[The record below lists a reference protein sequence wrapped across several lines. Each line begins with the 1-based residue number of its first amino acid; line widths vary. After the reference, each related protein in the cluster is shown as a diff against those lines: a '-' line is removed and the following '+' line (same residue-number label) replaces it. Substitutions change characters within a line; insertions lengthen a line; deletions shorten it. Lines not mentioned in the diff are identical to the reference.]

1 MPSRSGYNG
10 NMISRRRL
18 LALSAASSAGLWLPA
33 WARGA
38 SGSQRRFLFI
48 FAAGGWDTT
57 YTFTPAFDNALIDM
71 PADDSV
77 AAAVNGIPFVDSSE
91 RPAVRSFLEDW
102 GSQAC
107 VINGVELHSVA
118 HPACM
123 LHMMTGSLHSRTD
136 DWATMLAGGAVG
148 DPLIPLVHLSGPLYV
163 NNQQGV
169 AIRVGEAGQLS
180 GLMSGDA
187 LAMSDLPI
195 ALPDPSIEALE
206 DAFVSARVAARV
218 TASGRAQE
226 IAAQAVDATE
236 RRERLEV
243 LADQLD
249 IAGGDT
255 LLERAKIIHTLFS
268 DDLARCGMI
277 QHNGWND
284 FGWDTH
290 GANELQ
296 SDHTEDLFSALS
308 GIMADLSSR
317 AGSSGGTL
325 LDEVTVVVLS
335 EMNRYPRLNA
345 RGGKEHW
352 TFTSAMLLGA
362 GIAGG
367 QSLGGYSEY
376 FIGEP
381 IDLASGA
388 ITDGGVALGP
398 EHLGAT
404 LCQLGGMDPAEHVPD
419 GAPITAAI
427 AG

>member
-1 MPSRSGYNG
+1 MLSQRGYNG
-10 NMISRRRL
+10 SVLSRRRL

-33 WARGA
+33 RARGA
-38 SGSQRRFLFI
+38 GGSQRRFLFI
-48 FAAGGWDTT
+48 VAAGGWDTT
-57 YTFTPAFDNALIDM
+57 YTFSPAFDNPLIDM
-71 PADDSV
+71 PADGSV
-77 AAAVNGIPFVDSSE
+77 RSEVNGIPFVDSSE

-102 GSQAC
+102 GRQTC
-107 VINGVELHSVA
+107 VLNGIELQSVA

-136 DWATMLAGGAVG
+136 DWATMLAGGATG
-148 DPLIPLVHLSGPLYV
+148 DPLIPLVHLSGPLYAHS
-163 NNQQGV
+163 QSGV

-180 GLMSGDA
+180 ELMSGDA
-187 LAMSDLPI
+187 LAMSDVPV
-195 ALPDPSIEALE
+195 ALPAPSIEALE
-206 DAFVSARVAARV
+206 DAFVSAQTAAH
-218 TASGRAQE
+218 TAAAGRAQE
-226 IAAQAVDATE
+226 IAAQAVDAAE

-249 IAGGDT
+249 IAGGET
-255 LLERAKIIHTLFS
+255 LLERAQIIHTLFS
-268 DDLARCGMI
+268 DGLARCGMI

-296 SDHTEDLFSALS
+296 SDHNEDLFGALS
-308 GIMADLSSR
+308 GIMTDLSSR
-317 AGSSGGTL
+317 PGSGGGTL

-345 RGGKEHW
+345 RSGKEHW

-362 GIAGG
+362 GVAGG

-381 IDLASGA
+381 VDLGSGELTA
-388 ITDGGVALGP
+388 GGVSLGP
-398 EHLGAT
+398 QHLGAT

>member
-1 MPSRSGYNG
+1 VDYNG
-10 NMISRRRL
+10 VVLTRRQL
-18 LALSAASSAGLWLPA
+18 LALSAAATGGWWLPGLSRA
-33 WARGA
+33 A
-38 SGSQRRFLFI
+38 SGGQRRFLFI

-57 YTFTPAFDNALIDM
+57 YTFTPAFDNSLVDM
-71 PADDSV
+71 PDDGSV
-77 AAAVNGIPFVDSSE
+77 VAQAGGITFVDSE
-91 RPAVRSFLEDW
+91 QRPALRAFLEEW
-102 GSQAC
+102 GSQTC
-107 VINGVELHSVA
+107 VLNGIELHSVA

-123 LHMMTGSLHSRTD
+123 LHMMTGSLHSQTD
-136 DWATMLAGGAVG
+136 DWATMLAGAARG

-163 NNQQGV
+163 HQQQGV
-169 AIRVGEAGQLS
+169 AVRVGEAGQLS
-180 GLMSGDA
+180 GLMSGEA
-187 LAMSDLPI
+187 LTLSDEPI
-195 ALPDPSIEALE
+195 TLPDPSIEALE
-206 DAFVSARVAARV
+206 DAFVSARMAARTV
-218 TASGRAQE
+218 ASGRATV
-226 IAAQAVDATE
+226 IAEQAADAAE
-236 RRERLEV
+236 RRERLEA
-243 LADQLD
+243 LADELD
-249 IAGGDT
+249 IASGET
-255 LLERAKIIHTLFS
+255 LLERAGIISTLFA
-268 DDLARCGMI
+268 DGLARCGMI

-296 SDHTEDLFSALS
+296 SDHVEDLFGALS

-317 AGSSGGTL
+317 PGTAGGTL

-362 GIAGG
+362 GVAGG
-367 QSLGGYSEY
+367 QSIGGYSDY

-381 IDLASGA
+381 ISLSTGE
-388 ITDGGVALGP
+388 ITDGGVSIGP

-404 LCQLGGMDPAEHVPD
+404 LCQLGGLDPAEYVPD